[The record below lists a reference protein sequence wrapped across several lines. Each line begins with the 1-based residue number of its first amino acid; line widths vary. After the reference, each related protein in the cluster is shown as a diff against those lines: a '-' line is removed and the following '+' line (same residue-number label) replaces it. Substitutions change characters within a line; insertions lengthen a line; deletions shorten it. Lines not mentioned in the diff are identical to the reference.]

1 MIKKT
6 FKIFMIILLV
16 LITLSS
22 CIHSEKTIS
31 DYDLKQVINHAI
43 NDFDNKVLSSDCDY
57 LSTIEVK
64 KKLEDKEL
72 NILIDKRLMHDKET
86 TNTHIIKN
94 NMISFDDIKLD
105 YDQEE
110 YRVIEDSNIV
120 YYQKNI
126 KNEIV
131 FPWEK
136 YSISKLMD
144 DKNNIVW
151 HLFGLVNDKDFTI
164 DKLNK
169 DSSNNNVLTLKGKMN
184 SIELLDNLSTEFINS
199 KTSFLYDIDFDVT
212 VVVNE
217 ISNGFRYKSIVLN
230 SINQDSSFKFN
241 ITASF
246 ETKDLEIY
254 LPDNIQNCM
263 DKELSYEEYLQSA
276 LIDTEDEIEIY
287 NKLYSFTNEFY
298 GLYNKDY
305 FITGDK
311 AKEQGIKY
319 LESKQGK
326 YFDVREKIFS
336 MESYWNENAKSLGS
350 NKDEELNNI
359 KNLFSGVFS
368 GKKAIDQYKKDPSS
382 FSFNTEVDN
391 GLYKIG
397 IYSDLSIDAED
408 KYGFNIF
415 ERNYECISIYT
426 NEIGIKAYEFKS
438 KENRNDIY
446 KYIKFIEDENYKNEY
461 KNDVMIIKLSDV
473 QGEHYFDDKDAFHFY
488 IFEKENSNELA
499 DKYII
504 DFMFDMYKSENYDI
518 ILSKVEEVL
527 ENYQ

>member
-22 CIHSEKTIS
+22 CIHREKTIS

-43 NDFDNKVLSSDCDY
+43 NDFDNKVVSSDCDY

-64 KKLEDKEL
+64 KKFEDKEL
-72 NILIDKRLMHDKET
+72 NILIDKRLMYDKET
-86 TNTHIIKN
+86 TNTYIIKN
-94 NMISFDDIKLD
+94 NIITFDDIKLD

-126 KNEIV
+126 KNDIV

-136 YSISKLMD
+136 YSIYKLMD

-164 DKLNK
+164 EKLNK

-319 LESKQGK
+319 LESKQG
-326 YFDVREKIFS
+326 
-336 MESYWNENAKSLGS
+336 
-350 NKDEELNNI
+350 
-359 KNLFSGVFS
+359 
-368 GKKAIDQYKKDPSS
+368 
-382 FSFNTEVDN
+382 
-391 GLYKIG
+391 
-397 IYSDLSIDAED
+397 
-408 KYGFNIF
+408 
-415 ERNYECISIYT
+415 
-426 NEIGIKAYEFKS
+426 
-438 KENRNDIY
+438 
-446 KYIKFIEDENYKNEY
+446 
-461 KNDVMIIKLSDV
+461 
-473 QGEHYFDDKDAFHFY
+473 
-488 IFEKENSNELA
+488 
-499 DKYII
+499 
-504 DFMFDMYKSENYDI
+504 
-518 ILSKVEEVL
+518 
-527 ENYQ
+527 